1 MKSSHLDGE
10 EASGP
15 VTLRSLPAVAT
26 AGGGVPSTLWLC
38 LHPGHLLKDH
48 PLVVLT
54 PLTLALG
61 GHLDL
66 AVVIPD
72 SYIMPLSRET

>member
-1 MKSSHLDGE
+1 MDGE

-15 VTLRSLPAVAT
+15 VTLRNLPAVTT
-26 AGGGVPSTLWLC
+26 AGEGVLSTLWLC

-61 GHLDL
+61 GLLDL

-72 SYIMPLSRET
+72 SYIMPLPRET